1 MNTITMRGGLR
12 QGMTA
17 TQYHNPLMKK
27 YPQWESDREL
37 REAGPDTLDFYFN
50 RRAEGM
56 SHNFAAM
63 LACQRFPG
71 TKTEVMYFE
80 GRHTLADQFKGN
92 EQQLDAVVSAARKRG
107 YNPSPYDVYEPGLAD
122 DVGDPAAFIKPS
134 GGTTELRRKLEA
146 SGRSCHGLVN
156 VKGRAPVNE
165 TACAP
170 LAPDIVDAILGQK
183 LKSDPALAA
192 KLKRQPKALREA
204 REQIVAEHGFTDSK
218 RTGAFG
224 AHTPKPETVIKGRK
238 TFTKQLTQKAK
249 SLARRKKR

>member
-1 MNTITMRGGLR
+1 MPGP
-12 QGMTA
+12 QGRR
-17 TQYHNPLMKK
+17 L
-27 YPQWESDREL
+27 L
-37 REAGPDTLDFYFN
+37 REAGPDTLEFYLN

-63 LACQRFPG
+63 LATQRFPG
-71 TKTEVMYFE
+71 TKTECMYFE

-92 EQQLDAVVSAARKRG
+92 EQQLEAVVAAARRARLRAR
-107 YNPSPYDVYEPGLAD
+107 PYDVYEPG
-122 DVGDPAAFIKPS
+122 PS
-134 GGTTELRRKLEA
+134 RRHRRSGRVHQAQRRNTELRRKLEA